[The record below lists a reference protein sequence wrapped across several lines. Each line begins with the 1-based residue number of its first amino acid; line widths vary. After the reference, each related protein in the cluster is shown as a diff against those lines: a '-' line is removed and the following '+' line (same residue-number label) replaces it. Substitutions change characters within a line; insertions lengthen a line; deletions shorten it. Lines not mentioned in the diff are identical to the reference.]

1 MKKIISL
8 FILALALW
16 AGQAFAAD
24 FPTAKVLFASG
35 KVDAPADSAEAVKKV
50 AEFLTANKDAKVQ
63 LSGYNDPS
71 GDPAKN
77 AELSKQRAFAV
88 RDALK
93 AAGVAEDRIV
103 LKKPDDTNKAGNPD
117 EARAVEMTLAV
128 AAPAPA
134 PAPAAATAAAAPAAP
149 AAATAEAV
157 AAPAAAASAPAAP
170 APVPNKGDTAWMMVA
185 TLLVILMTVPGL
197 ALFYGGLVRSK
208 NMLSVLMQVMVTFSL
223 IVVLW
228 VIYGYS
234 FAFTEG
240 NQFIGGTG
248 RLFMKGIWNNVAGS
262 FENAATFSKGVVI
275 PEMVFAA
282 FQATF
287 AGITCCLIV
296 GAFAE
301 RAKFTAVLAF
311 MVLWFTFS
319 YLPIAH
325 MVWFWMGPDAYAS
338 KEVADAMT
346 AKAGMIWQWGALDFA
361 GGTVV
366 HINAAVAGI
375 VGAFM
380 IGKRI
385 GYGKEA
391 MAPHSLTLTMV
402 GAALLWVGWFG
413 FNAGSALEANGFAA
427 LAFMNTFVATAAAM
441 LAWCVGEAL
450 HKGKA
455 SMLGAASG
463 AVAGLV
469 AITPAAG
476 NVGIGGGLVIGVVA
490 GFACLWGVSGLK
502 KMLGADDSLD
512 VFGVH
517 GVGGIVGALLTGVF
531 ASPSLGGPSAMG
543 DWVTATMV
551 TPEAYSIASQV
562 WIQFK
567 AVMVTIV
574 WSGVVSVVAYKLVDL
589 VIGLRVP
596 EEDEREGL
604 DITSHGETAYN
615 R

>member
-1 MKKIISL
+1 MINMKKIISL
-8 FILALALW
+8 FILACTLL
-16 AGQAFAAD
+16 AGQVFAAD
-24 FPTAKVLFASG
+24 FPSAKVLFASG
-35 KVDAPADSAEAVKKV
+35 KVDTPADSADAVKKV
-50 AEFLTANKDAKVQ
+50 AEFLAANKDAQVQ

-117 EARAVEMTLAV
+117 EARAVEMTLA
-128 AAPAPA
+128 AA
-134 PAPAAATAAAAPAAP
+134 APAAAATAAAPAAP
-149 AAATAEAV
+149 AAAAV
-157 AAPAAAASAPAAP
+157 AAPAAAASAPAAAAAAP

-185 TLLVILMTVPGL
+185 TLLVIMMTVPGL

-223 IVVLW
+223 IAVLW

-240 NQFIGGTG
+240 NQFIGGTD
-248 RLFMKGIWNNVAGS
+248 RLFMKGVWDNVAGT
-262 FENAATFSKGVVI
+262 FANAATFSKGVVI
-275 PEMVFAA
+275 PEILFAA

-301 RAKFTAVLAF
+301 RAKFSAVLAF

-346 AKAGMIWQWGALDFA
+346 AKAGMLWQLGALDFA

-427 LAFMNTFVATAAAM
+427 LAFMNTFVATAGAV

-502 KMLGADDSLD
+502 KILGADDSLD